1 MEPKQTS
8 KVLHSKYFN
17 KQNEKTK
24 YGQGE
29 NIWKW
34 CNWQG
39 INFQNTQRAHKT
51 QFNKINK

>member
-8 KVLHSKYFN
+8 KVLHSKCFH

-24 YGQGE
+24 YEQGE

-34 CNWQG
+34 WSWQR
-39 INFQNTQRAHKT
+39 INFQNTQTAHKT
-51 QFNKINK
+51 QFNKTNK

>member
-24 YGQGE
+24 YWQGE